1 MPRAINVETDD
12 YAKILLKLIPSEIIA
27 AYVTVAGLIPGGNT
41 MWLWGITVVLLILVT
56 PYLRKF
62 QGVTSPLHYA
72 VSSISFVVW
81 VFAIGGPFVTMSW
94 YQSWMGSIVLIL
106 WTLIPPLFFKIPE

>member
-1 MPRAINVETDD
+1 MPRVINVETDD
-12 YAKILLKLIPSEIIA
+12 YAKRLLKLIPSEIIA
-27 AYVTVAGLIPGGNT
+27 AYVTVAGLIPEGNS
-41 MWLWGITVVLLILVT
+41 MWLWGITAVLFILIT
-56 PYLRKF
+56 PYLRNF

-81 VFAIGGPFVTMSW
+81 VFAIGGPFATMSG

-106 WTLIPPLFFKIPE
+106 WTLVPPLFFKMPD

>member
-1 MPRAINVETDD
+1 MPRAINVQTDD

-27 AYVTVAGLIPGGNT
+27 AYVTVAGLIPAGNT
-41 MWLWGITVVLLILVT
+41 IWLWGITAVLLILVT

-62 QGVTSPLHYA
+62 QEVTDPLHYA

-81 VFAIGGPFVTMSW
+81 VFAIGGPFSTMSW